1 MIKGTVNRDIE
12 PTLSVEIVRRDGH
25 TLSVD
30 ATLDTG
36 FSGDL
41 LLSSETIRQAEL
53 SLFDQVAAVLADGRL
68 TTMDS
73 WRGTILWHGRPRSM
87 VVLESDGDPLLRMNL
102 LRGNR
107 VTLDVLES
115 GDVIIDE
122 LQPT

>member
-41 LLSSETIRQAEL
+41 LLPSETIRQVEL
-53 SLFDQVAAVLADGRL
+53 SLFDQITAVPMG
-68 TTMDS
+68 
-73 WRGTILWHGRPRSM
+73 G
-87 VVLESDGDPLLRMNL
+87 
-102 LRGNR
+102 
-107 VTLDVLES
+107 
-115 GDVIIDE
+115 
-122 LQPT
+122 

>member
-53 SLFDQVAAVLADGRL
+53 SLFDQVTEVLADGRL
-68 TTMDS
+68 T
-73 WRGTILWHGRPRSM
+73 PRRKPSPM
-87 VVLESDGDPLLRMNL
+87 TSPH
-102 LRGNR
+102 
-107 VTLDVLES
+107 
-115 GDVIIDE
+115 
-122 LQPT
+122 

>member
-41 LLSSETIRQAEL
+41 LLPSETIRQAAL
-53 SLFDQVAAVLADGRL
+53 SRYSGSTPLRFSRNAASASIASITPWG
-68 TTMDS
+68 
-73 WRGTILWHGRPRSM
+73 
-87 VVLESDGDPLLRMNL
+87 
-102 LRGNR
+102 
-107 VTLDVLES
+107 
-115 GDVIIDE
+115 
-122 LQPT
+122 

>member
-41 LLSSETIRQAEL
+41 LLPSETIRQVEL
-53 SLFDQVAAVLADGRL
+53 SLFDQITAVPMGGQPLGESL
-68 TTMDS
+68 THDIT
-73 WRGTILWHGRPRSM
+73 H
-87 VVLESDGDPLLRMNL
+87 
-102 LRGNR
+102 
-107 VTLDVLES
+107 
-115 GDVIIDE
+115 
-122 LQPT
+122 